1 MVHRKRFRKMRRSLQ
16 PTWEVRIDMSVL
28 EINNLVATYGPIVAL
43 RNVSMH
49 VEKGELVSLVG
60 ANGAGKSTLLNSIL
74 GLVNIKEGEIILE
87 GENVVGMPY
96 YEIFKKRIA
105 IVPEGRNIFA
115 NMTVEEN
122 LKLGAFCRKKDKQ
135 KELEVMEQV
144 FSYFPRLKERRRQ
157 AGGTLS
163 GGEQQMLAVGR
174 ALMAQPDILVLD
186 EPSMGLAP
194 MLINQVFRIIEII
207 KETGVTMLLIEQNA
221 SKALRI
227 SDRVYVLRTGQI
239 VIEDEGKNLV
249 GHEAVFEA
257 YLK

>member
-1 MVHRKRFRKMRRSLQ
+1 
-16 PTWEVRIDMSVL
+16 MSVL

-174 ALMAQPDILVLD
+174 ALMAQPYILVLD